1 VAALAQH
8 IDTALRAVRGRGGPA
23 LEPAPRNTRLP
34 LSFAQQSLWFLNQ
47 LEPESPA
54 YNESRAYRLSG
65 VLDVA
70 ALQKALDQ
78 IIARHEV
85 LRTTFVSIDGNPT
98 QVIAE
103 TRSIALPLIDLSAW
117 PTSGRE
123 AEARRLLAENIGRPF
138 DLSRDL
144 MLRVMLLCLDERE
157 HILLAVNHH
166 IAFDGWSSTIFW
178 QELADLY
185 RSLVSSGPCE
195 LSELPIQY
203 ADFAIWQRNRL
214 RGEFL
219 QAQLSYWKE
228 QLDGVEPLLLFT
240 DRRPSTTSTFSG
252 AKESL
257 TLAKELSDDLKALSR
272 PRGLLYL

>member
-1 VAALAQH
+1 
-8 IDTALRAVRGRGGPA
+8 
-23 LEPAPRNTRLP
+23 
-34 LSFAQQSLWFLNQ
+34 
-47 LEPESPA
+47 
-54 YNESRAYRLSG
+54 
-65 VLDVA
+65 
-70 ALQKALDQ
+70 
-78 IIARHEV
+78 RHEV

-138 DLSRDL
+138 GLSRDL

-185 RSLVSSGPCE
+185 RSLVSSEPCE

-214 RGEFL
+214 RGEFF
-219 QAQLSYWKE
+219 QAQLSYWKK

-240 DRRPSTTSTFSG
+240 DR
-252 AKESL
+252 
-257 TLAKELSDDLKALSR
+257 
-272 PRGLLYL
+272 